1 MSLPCPARRH
11 RRVAGRGTGTLEKH
25 EGLLVVVLAQRTNV
39 SGLEVQW
46 AAAGEPLLFGLPVA
60 VLKNDTREH
69 QRIEVLPLSRP
80 NLTGR

>member
-1 MSLPCPARRH
+1 MSCKATIGESQAVAPGCSKNTAGLFARSSP
-11 RRVAGRGTGTLEKH
+11 V
-25 EGLLVVVLAQRTNV
+25 QRTNV
-39 SGLEVQW
+39 SGQKVQA

-80 NLTGR
+80 NLTGRQ